1 MPLMFPVFGNMT
13 DQFVEVGKYGSCFNI
28 GTDWKPAPPSCEFDK
43 WQEKDPNCLP
53 YANDYDF
60 IGQCEQAAEP
70 GITNATERSCKSTV
84 NLWPAE
90 FDINGTKF
98 ESKDKD
104 GNIWIPL
111 PGGGRLWTFNCD
123 YLVNQEDP
131 DRLFFCYD
139 TSTCQAVFNETHEK
153 VVEALTTDI
162 MDQMLGFTLY
172 YVYLGIGTWVLA
184 WIQTTFL
191 MMQANDQVNFIR
203 KKFFYCILRQ
213 DIGFFDTNS
222 VGELNTRLA
231 EDIKKISDGMG
242 DKIGITVQSLS
253 RFVAGL
259 GIAFYYGWE
268 LALVILAI
276 APILMTSAGIMFKI
290 TSSFT
295 KKELD
300 AYAAA
305 GAIAEEVLNSIKT
318 VTAFGGQTEEGVRYD
333 KYLVN
338 AKNVGIKRS
347 LSTGL
352 SIGTLFLGETLFDWL
367 KLQLNFQFYSVHMAW
382 LFGMA
387 VCSSPIQKKIIP
399 LEKL

>member
-1 MPLMFPVFGNMT
+1 MNV
-13 DQFVEVGKYGSCFNI
+13 
-28 GTDWKPAPPSCEFDK
+28 
-43 WQEKDPNCLP
+43 
-53 YANDYDF
+53 
-60 IGQCEQAAEP
+60 
-70 GITNATERSCKSTV
+70 
-84 NLWPAE
+84 
-90 FDINGTKF
+90 
-98 ESKDKD
+98 
-104 GNIWIPL
+104 
-111 PGGGRLWTFNCD
+111 
-123 YLVNQEDP
+123 
-131 DRLFFCYD
+131 
-139 TSTCQAVFNETHEK
+139 
-153 VVEALTTDI
+153 
-162 MDQMLGFTLY
+162 
-172 YVYLGIGTWVLA
+172 
-184 WIQTTFL
+184 
-191 MMQANDQVNFIR
+191 IR

-259 GIAFYYGWE
+259 AIAFYYGWE

-318 VTAFGGQTEEGVRYD
+318 VTAFGGQIEEGVRYD

-338 AKNVGIKRS
+338 AKEVGIKRS

-352 SIGTLFLGETLFDWL
+352 SIGTLFLGEFSKTELTARSNQIVWQHFTSSILSSFLLIW
-367 KLQLNFQFYSVHMAW
+367 
-382 LFGMA
+382 FGFLVWWEA
-387 VCSSPIQKKIIP
+387 HYRSR
-399 LEKL
+399 

>member
-1 MPLMFPVFGNMT
+1 MIAALGVGASMPLMFPVFGNMT

-60 IGQCEQAAEP
+60 IGQCEQSAEP

-98 ESKDKD
+98 ESKDKE

-123 YLVNQEDP
+123 YLENQDDP
-131 DRLFFCYD
+131 DRLYFCYD
-139 TSTCQAVFNETHEK
+139 TSTCQEVFNETHTQ

-333 KYLVN
+333 KYLVS

-352 SIGTLFLGETLFDWL
+352 SIGTLFLGETFSYWL
-367 KLQLNFQFYSVHMAW
+367 E
-382 LFGMA
+382 
-387 VCSSPIQKKIIP
+387 P
-399 LEKL
+399 